1 MSLSNR
7 SFRDNRT
14 GEVIKVI
21 DSFENIAIL
30 ENKTKIDT
38 RRLLDT
44 NFFTEEI
51 DPGKF
56 LDTTPAYSSIFEE
69 IKKLPTNNIPDEK
82 GEIKPTVSMDS
93 RYIPP
98 VEDDSAVIYS
108 SIDDEKEELARKY
121 GVNPNSSDAVS
132 RQNEAFTKILGEESP
147 EAAEIPVVPAPAAYQ
162 RPRIDEEPVQRID
175 VDRESNREVYVNDN
189 QPKID
194 PIVTMF
200 KGVKRSVEFNLD
212 LKLENKIPRL
222 DFIEMME
229 DSYEKSIIEYLA
241 QEFTDEL
248 LKNPASLRESI
259 ANKIREMVYE
269 KPKAASRPATK
280 RTPKPNT
287 AAGEKPGL
295 KKPPAKRKAAPKKEA
310 EQQ

>member
-14 GEVIKVI
+14 GEVVKVI

-38 RRLLDT
+38 RRLLDA

-51 DPGKF
+51 DPSKF

-69 IKKLPTNNIPDEK
+69 IKKLPTNNIPDDN
-82 GEIKPTVSMDS
+82 GEIKPSVSMDS
-93 RYIPP
+93 RYVPP
-98 VEDDSAVIYS
+98 AEEDSAVIYTTV
-108 SIDDEKEELARKY
+108 DDEKEELARKY
-121 GVNPNSSDAVS
+121 GVNPNQAEAVS
-132 RQNEAFTKILGEESP
+132 RQNEAFARILEDTP
-147 EAAEIPVVPAPAAYQ
+147 EAQEIPAAPVQYQ
-162 RPRIDEEPVQRID
+162 RPTIEEEPVQRIE
-175 VDRESNREVYVNDN
+175 VDRDVVVREAA
-189 QPKID
+189 PKID

-229 DSYEKSIIEYLA
+229 DSYERSIIEYLA
-241 QEFTDEL
+241 HEFTEEL

-259 ANKIREMVYE
+259 ANKIREMVYS
-269 KPKAASRPATK
+269 KPKPAKRPAAPK
-280 RTPKPNT
+280 RTPKPST
-287 AAGEKPGL
+287 AQGEKPGY
-295 KKPPAKRKAAPKKEA
+295 KKPVRKKAEPKKEA